1 MNCKN
6 CNQVIDGQFCK
17 YCGQSTKVDRIN
29 LPNFLSEL
37 STSVFQ
43 VNKGFFYSLKELFV
57 RPGHSIREYLSGKR
71 KKHFK
76 PITYVLTL
84 STVYFLLTQILKGST
99 FINDFITG
107 FTNASDLSEIDT
119 KQLTILNWFAKN
131 YAYTMLMLLPLS
143 AFASYLAFLKTG
155 FNYLEHFVLNAY
167 VMGQQ
172 AIIYSFS
179 SLLSTISPNR
189 DLLVSATLF
198 VSFLYVVF
206 VFWQFF
212 SELSRIAVILR
223 TLLTYMLYLC
233 LLAITV
239 FLFFTVSQ
247 FILV

>member
-17 YCGQSTKVDRIN
+17 YCGQSTKIDKIN
-29 LPNFLSEL
+29 LSNFLSEL

-57 RPGHSIREYLSGKR
+57 RPGHSIREYLNGKR
-71 KKHFK
+71 KRHFK
-76 PITYVLTL
+76 PITYALTL
-84 STVYFLLTQILKGST
+84 STVYFLLSQVLKSST

-107 FTNASDLSEIDT
+107 FSNTSDASEIDM
-119 KQLTILNWFAKN
+119 KHLAILNWFAKN

-167 VMGQQ
+167 ITGQQ
-172 AIIYSFS
+172 AIIYSSS
-179 SLLSTISPNR
+179 SLLGAVAPNR
-189 DLLVSATLF
+189 DALVSATLF
-198 VSFLYVVF
+198 ISFLYVVF

-212 SELSRIAVILR
+212 FDISRIYVIIR
-223 TLLTYMLYLC
+223 TLLTYLFYL
-233 LLAITV
+233 LFLAITI
-239 FLFFTVSQ
+239 FLIFAFSQ
-247 FILV
+247 FVLT